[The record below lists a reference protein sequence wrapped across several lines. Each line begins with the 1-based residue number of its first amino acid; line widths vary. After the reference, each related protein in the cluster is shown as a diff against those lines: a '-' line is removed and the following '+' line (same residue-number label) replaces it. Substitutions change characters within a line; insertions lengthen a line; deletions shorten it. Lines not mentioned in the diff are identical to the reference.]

1 MQNINII
8 IVFIEGILSIFS
20 PCIFPILPIY
30 LSMLANSSVEDL
42 NDPSIKKRKILMNTF
57 FFTLGIS
64 TTFFV
69 LASATM
75 VFQSYLGVNKNL
87 LQLLGGIIII
97 GMGLF
102 YLGVIQSNFLNREK
116 RLQVKQRGMSLV
128 SSFVLGFTFSFG
140 WTPCIGPILASVLVM
155 ASGSDSSSAAY
166 LLISVY
172 TIGFILPFLIV
183 ALFYHKLSDKFTWV
197 KQHMSEIKK
206 LSGALI
212 LIAGIIMAGQGIMN
226 LSKELN
232 FKASVSQNNSQTKNE
247 ETNNSDHTDTENEDT
262 QQDIQADD
270 ENEDAQE
277 DVQDDAQEDVRIAP
291 LDFTLYDQYGEEHT
305 LSDYKGKTVFL
316 NIWAT
321 WCPPCREEMPYINE
335 LYKEYGENQE
345 DVVILG
351 VAAPNIGK
359 EGSEEHIIEFLEEHG
374 HEFPVVMDNDALNV
388 WGYGIS
394 AFPSTLII
402 DKDGYIA
409 RYVRGAMD
417 KETMQLLIE
426 YER

>member
-116 RLQVKQRGMSLV
+116 RLQVKQRGMSPV
-128 SSFVLGFTFSFG
+128 SAFVLGFTFSFG

-197 KQHMSEIKK
+197 KQYMSEIKK

-226 LSKELN
+226 LSNELS
-232 FKASVSQNNSQTKNE
+232 FKASVSQNNSQIKNE

-351 VAAPNIGK
+351 VAAPNLGD

-374 HEFPVVMDNDALNV
+374 HEFPVVMDNDALYV

>member
-1 MQNINII
+1 
-8 IVFIEGILSIFS
+8 
-20 PCIFPILPIY
+20 
-30 LSMLANSSVEDL
+30 MLANSSVEEL
-42 NDPSIKKRKILMNTF
+42 NDPSIKKRKILMNTIF
-57 FFTLGIS
+57 FALGIS
-64 TTFFV
+64 TTFFI
-69 LASATM
+69 LGSASM

-87 LQLLGGIIII
+87 LQLLGGMIII

-116 RLQVKQRGMSLV
+116 RLQVKQKGMSPV
-128 SSFVLGFTFSFG
+128 SAFVLGFTFSFG

-155 ASGSDSSSAAY
+155 ASSSDSSSAAY

-183 ALFYHKLSDKFTWV
+183 SLFYNKLSDKFTWV
-197 KQHMSEIKK
+197 KQHMPEIKK
-206 LSGALI
+206 VSGALI

-232 FKASVSQNNSQTKNE
+232 YKTFVSQNENQLINKE
-247 ETNNSDHTDTENEDT
+247 INNSKNTDTENE
-262 QQDIQADD
+262 
-270 ENEDAQE
+270 ESQE
-277 DVQDDAQEDVRIAP
+277 DDRIAP
-291 LDFTLYDQYGEEHT
+291 IDFTLYDQYGEEHT

-335 LYKEYGENQE
+335 LYKEYGENQD

-351 VAAPNIGK
+351 VAAPKLGK
-359 EGSEEHIIEFLEEHG
+359 EGSEEDIIEFLEENG
-374 HEFPVVMDNDALNV
+374 HEFPVVMDIDASMV
-388 WGYGIS
+388 YGYGIS

-417 KETMQLLIE
+417 KETMQILIE
-426 YER
+426 SER